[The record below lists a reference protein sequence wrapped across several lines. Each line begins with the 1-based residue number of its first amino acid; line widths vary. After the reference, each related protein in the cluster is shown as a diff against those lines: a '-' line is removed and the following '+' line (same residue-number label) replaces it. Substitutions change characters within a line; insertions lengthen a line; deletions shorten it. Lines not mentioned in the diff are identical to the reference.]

1 MASEP
6 VTPQDT
12 SSAERDPDVT
22 RFLRYL
28 ASEKRSSGNTCE
40 HYGRD
45 LDRLTEWCREQGLE
59 HWSHLSQHHIRR
71 YAALQARR
79 GCAARTIARH
89 LSSIR
94 RFFAFL
100 IREGRQDDNPALDVR
115 PPRNQ
120 RPLPGVMDVDQMS
133 RLLEQSPEDPL
144 EIRDHA
150 MMELMY
156 SSGLRLAELVS
167 LDRYDV
173 DPEGATIRVT
183 GKGNKTRIVPVGRA
197 ALKALTDWCRIRS
210 QLVSPDEP
218 AVFVSRH
225 GTRIHRRT
233 VQARLRRWGQ
243 HHHSEQGIH
252 PHLMRHSF
260 ASHILESSGDLRAV
274 QELLG
279 HADIATTQIYTHLDF
294 QHLANV
300 YDQAHPRARSRRR
313 PRSITNSGQ
322 VGGESNE

>member
-1 MASEP
+1 MPPEP
-6 VTPQDT
+6 VSIPETT
-12 SSAERDPDVT
+12 SAGRDADVT

-28 ASEKRSSGNTCE
+28 ATEKRSSGNTCE

-45 LDRLTEWCREQGLE
+45 LDRLAEWCREQGIG
-59 HWSHLSQHHIRR
+59 HWSELSQHHIRR

-79 GCAARTIARH
+79 GCAPRTIARH

-100 IREGRQDDNPALDVR
+100 IREGQQDDNPALDVR

-120 RPLPGVMDVDQMS
+120 RPLPGVMDVDQMN
-133 RLLEQSPEDPL
+133 RLLEQAPEDPL
-144 EIRDHA
+144 EVRDRA

-167 LDRYDV
+167 LDRYDI
-173 DPEGATIRVT
+173 DPEGASIRVT
-183 GKGNKTRIVPVGRA
+183 GKGGKTRIVPVGSA
-197 ALKALTDWCRIRS
+197 ALKALADWCRIRS
-210 QLVSPDEP
+210 QWVSPDEP

-294 QHLANV
+294 QHLASV
-300 YDQAHPRARSRRR
+300 YDRAHPRARSRRR
-313 PRSITNSGQ
+313 RSEPTTNRGP
-322 VGGESNE
+322 GNE

>member
-1 MASEP
+1 MAHDAVS
-6 VTPQDT
+6 V
-12 SSAERDPDVT
+12 RDADVE

-28 ASEKRSSGNTCE
+28 ASEKRSSAHTCE

-45 LDRLTEWCREQGLE
+45 LARLGQWCRDQGLE
-59 HWSHLSQHHIRR
+59 RWAQLTQHHIRR
-71 YAALQARR
+71 YAAVQARR
-79 GCAARTIARH
+79 GCAPRTIARH

-100 IREGRQDDNPALDVR
+100 IREGHQDDNPALDVR

-120 RPLPGVMDVDQMS
+120 RPLPGVLDVDQVS
-133 RLLEQSPEDPL
+133 RLLEQRPEDPL

-150 MMELMY
+150 MMELLY

-167 LDRYDV
+167 LDRYDL
-173 DPEGATIRVT
+173 DSEGATLRVT
-183 GKGNKTRIVPVGRA
+183 GKGNKTRIVPIGSA
-197 ALKALTDWCRIRS
+197 ALRALKEWSRVRDQFVPR
-210 QLVSPDEP
+210 DEP
-218 AVFVSRH
+218 AVFVSKH
-225 GTRIHRRT
+225 GRRIHPRT

-243 HHHSEQGIH
+243 HYHSEQSLH

-260 ASHILESSGDLRAV
+260 ASHLLESSGDLRAV

-294 QHLANV
+294 QHLASV
-300 YDQAHPRARSRRR
+300 YDQAHPRARARRNR
-313 PRSITNSGQ
+313 PGKGSGPA
-322 VGGESNE
+322 ESGDNQQ

>member
-6 VTPQDT
+6 VPPRDRTT
-12 SSAERDPDVT
+12 ARDPDVT

-45 LDRLTEWCREQGLE
+45 LDRLAEWCREQELAS
-59 HWSHLSQHHIRR
+59 WSQLSQHHIRR

-79 GCAARTIARH
+79 GCSARTVARH

-100 IREGRQDDNPALDVR
+100 IREGHQDDNPALDVR

-120 RPLPGVMDVDQMS
+120 RPLPGVMDVDQMN
-133 RLLEQSPEDPL
+133 RLLEQTPEDPL
-144 EIRDHA
+144 EVRDHA

-183 GKGNKTRIVPVGRA
+183 GKGNKTRIVPVGRSALEALA
-197 ALKALTDWCRIRS
+197 AWCRIRS
-210 QLVSPDEP
+210 QLVSADEP

-225 GTRIHRRT
+225 GTRINRRT

-243 HHHSEQGIH
+243 HYQSEQGIH

-294 QHLANV
+294 QHLASV

-313 PRSITNSGQ
+313 GSRPSRHP
-322 VGGESNE
+322 GEGEGDSQ